1 MAYRKIYFRRDTT
14 ENWINNNPKLDYGE
28 VAIEDLQNGDM
39 KLKAGNG
46 DNNWNDLPY
55 LLTIQDSYQVY
66 IDNFINQL
74 QSVDSDLANQLQ
86 SEIDNREDEIQTLND
101 LISSLSG
108 TVETTTENLNAA
120 ITNNAQAIETEAT
133 NRAAAVNNLKEYLDT
148 QDQNYYNTA
157 VSESTTAVQ
166 TETTNRENAITAF
179 KDLFKSEN
187 ELYVFKE
194 YNNETETS
202 DGSFIKPFNTINE
215 ALQSPHGTYTKIH
228 LNTGDDYT
236 DGTVDLTRQQYILLE
251 TTGTVG
257 VYGAS
262 IGEVQIDDWT
272 NNLGFIGINF
282 TEPLTLQAEF
292 TYITFQNCKVAGMI
306 INPAT
311 MNDMGTIQ
319 FINCEIDGNVILQGE
334 HHIEIT
340 FTNCIFLKD
349 NPCMVINEN
358 PNSYIDCDNG
368 LDLTLIAF
376 NGINTIKNTYCEVDE
391 NAEDYLTEKE
401 IELEGDRTPNEYP
414 VIALGGDLELTS
426 GTTIEYVEPD
436 NPEGTG
442 FLRPVYIGDNVIVNL
457 ADFYFTRHESYIS
470 TSSYFKETGLN
481 TLQIKDDIEYN
492 NITKQIPIEP
502 FQTQGY
508 IGNLKATLFG
518 IDASLGERIKK
529 VYNDENRTST
539 YLTESDGSGIT
550 EYNKLT
556 DILSFTGLNSD
567 GTNSTQGDFIEN
579 YIKYKTTKD
588 GHTANIGIRTYQ
600 TIGNLYLYRQGE
612 TPSQEDGVYIF
623 DENKSIVRKDQLPV
637 IDSSDTGII
646 NTNGNW
652 KFGWNATWS
661 NSILQIKDKSNNV
674 IVNADIGGLVSS
686 GITSIDVV
694 ENPPNKDEGIYL
706 EFVTAG
712 GTYYVNTNEFSQFSG
727 DNQSIEI
734 SSDGIIS
741 LKIASGS
748 PVTKSSNGI
757 DISLATA
764 SAKGTVK
771 SSNTQNNVAVN
782 ADGTMTVNGL
792 ATQITN
798 INTAIN
804 EKAPN
809 NHASTTTTYG
819 VATTANYGH
828 AKASSANPADIG
840 TTALGTDNG
849 VFARADHSHKLTGSF
864 SITILGVTTSFDGSS
879 AKSVSIPVGVE
890 SIKTGSVT
898 VPVSVNNRTIELA
911 AGNNITLTPDA
922 SNQKIT
928 ITAVAASQATIGTL
942 NTNNSAAQSVSSS
955 ESFSEAVSLHKV
967 SKTGSYNDLLN
978 TPTIPNVPSWA
989 LQTSKPAYT
998 ATEVGAV
1005 PSGQGI
1011 PSGGTTGQVLA
1022 KSSGTNYA
1030 AQWVTPESGSGG
1042 VSFSI
1047 EKQGAAPS
1055 AANAYATPQDG
1066 NQTGV
1071 SLGLDQTWV
1080 FNSETERV
1088 NNWSKVPVGARV
1100 IVADSNINIEGSST
1114 AEIFTATL
1122 TAGTN
1127 QIGGTL
1133 TRIGRL
1139 VQFSITTNATSAK
1152 SYSTSGI
1159 ALGTIPSGY
1168 RPVSEVWG
1176 YHPYSTAYAT
1186 NANYATTRIR
1196 ILNTGAITGV
1206 AGANVSVAANFAT
1219 RITMTWITGDDEPTA

>member
-1 MAYRKIYFRRDTT
+1 
-14 ENWINNNPKLDYGE
+14 
-28 VAIEDLQNGDM
+28 
-39 KLKAGNG
+39 
-46 DNNWNDLPY
+46 
-55 LLTIQDSYQVY
+55 
-66 IDNFINQL
+66 
-74 QSVDSDLANQLQ
+74 
-86 SEIDNREDEIQTLND
+86 
-101 LISSLSG
+101 
-108 TVETTTENLNAA
+108 
-120 ITNNAQAIETEAT
+120 
-133 NRAAAVNNLKEYLDT
+133 
-148 QDQNYYNTA
+148 
-157 VSESTTAVQ
+157 
-166 TETTNRENAITAF
+166 
-179 KDLFKSEN
+179 
-187 ELYVFKE
+187 
-194 YNNETETS
+194 
-202 DGSFIKPFNTINE
+202 
-215 ALQSPHGTYTKIH
+215 
-228 LNTGDDYT
+228 
-236 DGTVDLTRQQYILLE
+236 
-251 TTGTVG
+251 
-257 VYGAS
+257 
-262 IGEVQIDDWT
+262 
-272 NNLGFIGINF
+272 
-282 TEPLTLQAEF
+282 
-292 TYITFQNCKVAGMI
+292 MI
-306 INPAT
+306 INPVT

-368 LDLTLIAF
+368 LDLTLIALD
-376 NGINTIKNTYCEVDE
+376 GINTIKNTYCEVDE
-391 NAEDYLTEKE
+391 NAEDYLTGKE
-401 IELEGDRTPNEYP
+401 IELEGDRTANEYP

-442 FLRPVYIGDNVIVNL
+442 FLRPVYIGGNVIVNL

-470 TSSYFKETGLN
+470 TTSYFKETGLN

-508 IGNLKATLFG
+508 IDNLKATLFG

-529 VYNDENRTST
+529 VYNDEKRTST

-588 GHTANIGIRTYQ
+588 GHTANIGVRTYQ
-600 TIGNLYLYRQGE
+600 TINNLYIYRQGE
-612 TPSQEDGVYIF
+612 NPSQSGGVYTF

-646 NTNGNW
+646 NTNGEW

-694 ENPPNKDEGIYL
+694 ENPPDKDEGIYL

-734 SSDGIIS
+734 SSGGVLS

-748 PVTKSSNGI
+748 PVTKSSSGI

-764 SAKGTVK
+764 SAKGAVK
-771 SSNTQNNVAVN
+771 SSGTQNNVAVN

-792 ATQITN
+792 AAQITT
-798 INTAIN
+798 INTSISG
-804 EKAPN
+804 KAPN
-809 NHASTTTTYG
+809 NHASNNTTYG
-819 VATTANYGH
+819 VATAANYGH

-840 TTALGTDNG
+840 TTSLGTDNG
-849 VFARADHSHKLTGSF
+849 VFARADHGHKLTGSF
-864 SITILGVTTSFDGSS
+864 SITVLGVTTSFDGSA

-898 VPVSVNNRTIELA
+898 VPVSINNRAIELA

-928 ITAVAASQATIGTL
+928 INAVIGTL
-942 NTNNSAAQSVSSS
+942 NTNNTAAQTASSS
-955 ESFSEAVSLHKV
+955 ESFSGAISLHKV

-978 TPTIPNVPSWA
+978 TPTIPSWA

-1005 PSGQGI
+1005 PTGQGI
-1011 PSGGTTGQVLA
+1011 PGGGTTGQVLA

-1030 AQWVTPESGSGG
+1030 TQWVTPESGSGSGG

-1047 EKQGAAPS
+1047 EKQGDTPS
-1055 AANAYATPQDG
+1055 AANAYATPQNG

-1080 FNSETERV
+1080 FNSETERAD
-1088 NNWSKVPVGARV
+1088 NWSKVPIGARV

-1114 AEIFTATL
+1114 AEVFTTTL

-1133 TRIGRL
+1133 ARIGRL

-1152 SYSTSGI
+1152 TYSTSGI
-1159 ALGTIPSGY
+1159 ALGTIPAGY
-1168 RPVSEVWG
+1168 RPASEVWG
-1176 YHPYSTAYAT
+1176 YHPYSTAYA
-1186 NANYATTRIR
+1186 ASSNYATTRIR

-1206 AGANVSVAANFAT
+1206 AGANVSVAANFAI
-1219 RITMTWITGDDEPTA
+1219 RITMTWITNDDEPAA